1 MPFIIFAVLIVLI
14 IGATVLIFATSGK
27 RGAVKGVLSIAGKA
41 ALVLLVTL
49 TVFFGAFY
57 IMLQKCC
64 NGPSEAARTLFITTI
79 LETGQLKFLAN
90 WVCSEEE
97 IQEIVDKN
105 KMEKVDTTVD
115 TSLISINT
123 ASEDPE
129 SGEENPYADEEF
141 DENGIR
147 IEEISGRTF
156 FAKMMIIK
164 DPSQVVMATTS
175 ENGNWGEYGKNL
187 DEIISDRGA
196 IGGVNAGIYVSVGNK
211 GGKPLGVVVENGQI
225 TYNQPSGLTGLY
237 MIGFNNDNILIIKDL
252 TGMSAADFENYVKTE
267 GIRDAHCFQ
276 EESSD
281 SNNHFVSLI
290 SNGEA
295 RVLNGTGSGANPRTA
310 IGQRAD
316 GAVLFLVTDGRGAS
330 GHLGATASDLIGIMQ
345 EYGAVNAAN
354 LDGGSSSSM
363 VYKDAYEMSSVTFY
377 YKNSSWKLPTAFAVM
392 PKN

>member
-90 WVCSEEE
+90 WVCSDEE
-97 IQEIVDKN
+97 IQQ
-105 KMEKVDTTVD
+105 MVDTTVD

-123 ASEDPE
+123 ASDDPE

-225 TYNQPSGLTGLY
+225 TYNQPAGLPGLY
-237 MIGFNNDNILIIKDL
+237 MIGFNNDNILIIKEL
-252 TGMSAADFENYVKTE
+252 TGMSSADFEKYVKEE